1 MHEQTTLSPTQ
12 VVTESAQVLSASGVE
27 ASLAYFADDA
37 VYELV
42 GLAPNLPGTYTGKG
56 QLRAWMNELL
66 ADHFELQA
74 EVIKEEGD
82 TVTTKTLTWSD
93 MTRKLGVAP
102 LVATEVYLVKAGKIA
117 HVTWTITPE
126 SQAKFMR
133 AVSAQV

>member
-1 MHEQTTLSPTQ
+1 MNGQTTLSPAQ
-12 VVTESAQVLSASGVE
+12 AVIESARTLRASGVE

-37 VYELV
+37 VYKLV
-42 GLAPNLPGTYTGKG
+42 GLPPNLPDTYSGKD

-66 ADHFELQA
+66 ADHFELQV

-93 MTRKLGVAP
+93 MTRKFGVAP
-102 LVATEVYLVKAGKIA
+102 LVATEVYIVKDGKITSA
-117 HVTWTITPE
+117 TWTLTPE

-133 AVSAQV
+133 ALAAQQ

>member
-1 MHEQTTLSPTQ
+1 MDGQPTLSPTQ

-37 VYELV
+37 VYKLV
-42 GLAPNLPGTYTGKG
+42 GLPPNLPSTYTGKE
-56 QLRAWMNELL
+56 QLRAWMNDLL
-66 ADHFELQA
+66 ADHFELQV

-93 MTRKLGVAP
+93 MTRNLGVAP
-102 LVATEVYLVKAGKIA
+102 LVATEVYVVKDGKIA

-133 AVSAQV
+133 ALAA